1 MQRPERQ
8 KFPTGLFLQSIFS
21 LKCFAFQT
29 IRPVV
34 SRKKRGFSAHFG
46 PGGEIFLTF
55 SAAHVSD
62 VSSET
67 ELFCT
72 QKRVYRHDTGNC
84 RTETYSSKTDGTAG
98 RHSCRHFT
106 CRSHDDIS
114 RQTSFFFSV
123 GSLRHMGAFFRRRRN
138 SEYSYIHTAA
148 TSCHNH
154 AFFHVGIGDS
164 YFFTAAFSRIYRNN
178 ILYSIYSWFYKSY
191 HSAFYFRT
199 YSWMFCHVH
208 NTDNDEIYSAQM
220 VDCHTGFFYVQ
231 SISRHQYRRISWRI
245 LR

>member
-46 PGGEIFLTF
+46 PGG
-55 SAAHVSD
+55 AVPVSD